1 MTIRRL
7 ATAATLLASLAA
19 LACRGNTQVAR
30 QWSADGLKQGSFDKA
45 MVLVLGVPYNKR
57 QTAEDHIV
65 ASLRGQGVKA
75 VRSWDV
81 LTEDQLLERETI
93 ARAVEAAG
101 ADALVGLRLASVSK
115 DERAYEGSERW
126 VPTGTTL
133 DPYGWVATTVA
144 LSRKPDTAVIR
155 KALVETT
162 LWEVASKKLV
172 WSAQSES
179 TTASQ
184 TITTA
189 EITDDYAKA
198 TMKLIAPY
206 FRR

>member
-1 MTIRRL
+1 MTLRRL
-7 ATAATLLASLAA
+7 ATTAA
-19 LACRGNTQVAR
+19 LLMMLGCRGNTKVAR
-30 QWSADGLKQGSFDKA
+30 QWSAEGLKQGSFDCA

-57 QTAEDHIV
+57 QTVEDHLV
-65 ASLRGQGVKA
+65 ASLKGQGVKA

-81 LTEDQLLERETI
+81 LTEDQLLDRATV
-93 ARAVEAAG
+93 ARAVENAG
-101 ADALVGLRLASVSK
+101 ADALIGLRLYSVSK
-115 DERAYEGSERW
+115 DEREYEGSEHW

-133 DPYGWVATTVA
+133 DPYGYVAYTVA
-144 LSRKPDTAVIR
+144 LTRKPDTAVVR

-162 LWEVASKKLV
+162 LWEVASRKLV

-184 TITTA
+184 TITTGEVA
-189 EITDDYAKA
+189 DDYAKA
-198 TMKLIAPY
+198 VTKLVAPY

>member
-1 MTIRRL
+1 MTLRRL
-7 ATAATLLASLAA
+7 ATTAALLTM
-19 LACRGNTQVAR
+19 LACRGNTKVAR

-57 QTAEDHIV
+57 QTAEDHVV
-65 ASLRGQGVKA
+65 ASLKSQGVKA

-81 LTEDQLLERETI
+81 LSEDQLLDRAAI
-93 ARAVEAAG
+93 ARAVEDAG
-101 ADALVGLRLASVSK
+101 ADALIGLRLVK
-115 DERAYEGSERW
+115 VTRDEREYEGSEHW

-133 DPYGWVATTVA
+133 DPYGYVATTVA
-144 LSRKPDTAVIR
+144 LTRKPDTAVVR
-155 KALVETT
+155 KALIETT

-172 WSAQSES
+172 WSSQSES

-189 EITDDYAKA
+189 EVTDDYAKA
-198 TMKLIAPY
+198 VTKLVAPY